1 MHLLLLLVLA
11 SSAASSASCHS
22 FTDYSDDIRESSAD
36 LSPDE
41 ESRLIGGTDI
51 DLDKFPYVAICVATL
66 IAPRYLLTTA
76 HCIKTNEADMMASFA
91 TEYSFGND
99 GELVSIVQGYKHPRY
114 NKRHT
119 INIFFFI
126 KIRLE
131 KPVRPKLAT
140 LPSPD
145 GSNEE
150 VGTMATVL
158 GWAPIKKST
167 FTFKLQH
174 ATVPIISHDQCSKFR
189 LYKHRL
195 TKGMLCAGDGKGKGS
210 CRGDAGGPLIVDDV
224 LIGFVSWAGDKCGQE
239 PGVYSRVSSVLD
251 YIEDIVNGGD
261 GQRFAPS
268 TEL

>member
-51 DLDKFPYVAICVATL
+51 DLYKFPYVAICVATL

-76 HCIKTNEADMMASFA
+76 HLIKTNEADMTASFA

-114 NKRHT
+114 NKRTHVYDVGLL
-119 INIFFFI
+119 
-126 KIRLE
+126 KLE

-140 LPSPD
+140 LPSAD
-145 GSNEE
+145 G
-150 VGTMATVL
+150 

-189 LYKHRL
+189 PYKHRL

-210 CRGDAGGPLIVDDV
+210 CRGDAGGPLIADDV
-224 LIGFVSWAGDKCGQE
+224 LVGFVSWAGDKCSQE

-251 YIEDIVNGGD
+251 YIENIVNGGD

>member
-1 MHLLLLLVLA
+1 M
-11 SSAASSASCHS
+11 
-22 FTDYSDDIRESSAD
+22 T
-36 LSPDE
+36 
-41 ESRLIGGTDI
+41 
-51 DLDKFPYVAICVATL
+51 
-66 IAPRYLLTTA
+66 
-76 HCIKTNEADMMASFA
+76 ASFA
-91 TEYSFGND
+91 TEYSFGKD

-114 NKRHT
+114 NKRTHVYDVGLL
-119 INIFFFI
+119 
-126 KIRLE
+126 KLE
-131 KPVRPKLAT
+131 TPVRPKLAT
-140 LPSPD
+140 LPSAD

-150 VGTMATVL
+150 VGTMVTVL

-189 LYKHRL
+189 PYKHRL
-195 TKGMLCAGDGKGKGS
+195 TEGMLCAGDGKGKGS

-224 LIGFVSWAGDKCGQE
+224 LVGFVSWAGDKCGQE